1 MVLQRLTGYW
11 PQFTWLARACHA
23 CIFDPLY
30 ARKVL
35 RLRPAVYT
43 GALYRSGSIH
53 MQRVLD
59 FFAQM
64 AEFLGNHYLLA
75 LAFLVVMTLLV
86 ITEGRKG
93 GKTVS
98 TQQATALI
106 NRENAVVVD
115 VRSKKDYAAG
125 HIVDSVNIPSEAL
138 TKRMSELDKHK
149 DKALLLVCGNGQH
162 SGPCA
167 KVLKAAGHTN
177 VNRLAGG
184 IAGWRADSLPLVK

>member
-1 MVLQRLTGYW
+1 
-11 PQFTWLARACHA
+11 
-23 CIFDPLY
+23 
-30 ARKVL
+30 
-35 RLRPAVYT
+35 
-43 GALYRSGSIH
+43 

-125 HIVDSVNIPSEAL
+125 HIVDSVNIPSDAL

-149 DKALLLVCGNGQH
+149 GKALLLVCGNGQH

-167 KVLKAAGHTN
+167 KLLKAAGHDN

>member
-1 MVLQRLTGYW
+1 
-11 PQFTWLARACHA
+11 
-23 CIFDPLY
+23 
-30 ARKVL
+30 
-35 RLRPAVYT
+35 
-43 GALYRSGSIH
+43 

-125 HIVDSVNIPSEAL
+125 HIVDSLNIPSDLL
-138 TKRMSELDKHK
+138 TKRMSELDRHK
-149 DKALLLVCGNGQH
+149 DKALLLVCANGQH

-167 KVLKAAGHTN
+167 KLLKAAGHNN
-177 VNRLAGG
+177 VNRLSGG